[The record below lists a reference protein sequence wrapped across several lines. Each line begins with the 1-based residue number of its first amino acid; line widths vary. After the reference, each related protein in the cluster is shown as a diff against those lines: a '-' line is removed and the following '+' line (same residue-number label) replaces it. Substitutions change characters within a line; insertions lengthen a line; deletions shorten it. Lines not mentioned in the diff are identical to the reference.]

1 MEPNLALKTAHVV
14 DILGNVVGRD
24 QQIMTMERA
33 CNLAALLELHHFI
46 KEEVAFFDPFCKAG
60 EILLACAFLS
70 CWNKNKLSGKLLE
83 LEDIKKELY
92 ESGRYF
98 GLSPDERHHRL
109 SLRTF
114 LGNTNSHS
122 DKYNQIIRNGNYLS
136 EIDGRLDEIKFK
148 EEFYN
153 MLDYINSS
161 SKPKRIVAIG
171 NPPYQES
178 DGGYGKSAKSIYNYF
193 VESLIDSQIINE
205 IVLVIPARW
214 FAGGKGLEG
223 FREKMMN
230 SGRIKNL
237 KYFQNSSDVFPTVDI
252 NGGICFFH
260 YVKEHIGLTAFSDDK
275 YTVNLNLNEFDII
288 ADDPLAYSIIRKVKE
303 LWKNHYI
310 GDKAWARNPFG
321 VATNYFIK
329 NELKSKQMVPCLSRG
344 RKIQYIG
351 LDLIKKNQDKVNL
364 WKVAIPKAAGGS
376 KGNRR
381 STIPI
386 NQIFIVE
393 SGVITTETYNII
405 DTFTEREEAEKLI
418 NYLQTDF
425 ARYLVGLRKITQDV
439 TKDRWNWV
447 PYVDISKKW
456 TDEELFSL
464 FQLTPEEQLHIKKK
478 VVEWS

>member
-1 MEPNLALKTAHVV
+1 MEQNLTLKTAHVV

-33 CNLAALLELHHFI
+33 CNLVKLLEPHHFI
-46 KEEVAFFDPFCKAG
+46 KGEVAFFDPFCKAG

-70 CWNKNKLSGKLLE
+70 CWNKNKLSGRLLE
-83 LEDIKKELY
+83 LEDVKKELY

-153 MLDYINSS
+153 MLDYINSG
-161 SKPKRIVAIG
+161 SKPKRIIAIG

-178 DGGYGKSAKSIYNYF
+178 DGGFGKSAKSIYNYF
-193 VESLIDSQIINE
+193 VESLIDSHVIDE

-230 SGRIKNL
+230 SGQIKNL
-237 KYFQNSSDVFPTVDI
+237 KYFKNSSDVFPTVDI

-260 YVKEHIGLTAFSDDK
+260 YVKDHIGLTAFSDDK

-288 ADDPLAYSIIRKVKE
+288 ADDPLAYSIIRKVKD

-321 VATNYFIK
+321 VPTNYFIK
-329 NELKSKQMVPCLSRG
+329 NELKSNQIVPCLSRG

-405 DTFTEREEAEKLI
+405 DTFKEREEAQNLI

-456 TDEELFSL
+456 ADEELFSL
-464 FQLTPEEQLHIKKK
+464 FQLTPAEQTHIKKK
-478 VVEWS
+478 VAEWS